1 MADKTAH
8 QRKADLKYCPVT
20 LKEYLAGYKGTF
32 SRDIDELWNTHD
44 LDKNNYLDKEEA
56 RPFIAALVDCIDA
69 ERKQY
74 YDPSNFDKLF
84 KSIDENNDNFL
95 SKGEMAVFIKKTFAA
110 KGAQCCKVPNNT
122 K

>member
-56 RPFIAALVDCIDA
+56 RPFIAALALNLFNALVFHWWHSPETGILAHCWSLVNARDC
-69 ERKQY
+69 
-74 YDPSNFDKLF
+74 
-84 KSIDENNDNFL
+84 
-95 SKGEMAVFIKKTFAA
+95 AVCTI
-110 KGAQCCKVPNNT
+110 P
-122 K
+122 